1 MINSFA
7 RAMRTE
13 RLYHHGPG
21 LFLTPLDHSVS
32 DGPIGTPSRP
42 LDLLVGELAAGGV
55 DGVVLH
61 KGALRHVDPARF
73 RQLSLIVHLN
83 ASTSRAADP
92 DAKYLVADVPEALRL
107 GADAVSFHLNLG
119 SRTEERQVTEL
130 SRVAEQCD
138 RWNVP
143 LLVMVYPR
151 GPGIT
156 DPRDPALVLHG
167 ITIAAELGADIVKAP
182 YVGSPA
188 TMRAV
193 TAGSPVP
200 VIAAG
205 GPLRDSE
212 SATVAYVRDVMAG
225 GCRGVAMGRNVFQA
239 ADPGRTARVVGD
251 AVHLAVHPG
260 RNGHARNPRHHEEAL
275 LA

>member
-1 MINSFA
+1 MMSTFA
-7 RAMRTE
+7 RALRTE
-13 RLYHHGPG
+13 RLYHHGGG
-21 LFLTPLDHSVS
+21 LFITPLDHSIS
-32 DGPIGTPSRP
+32 DGPISTPSRP
-42 LDLLVGELAAGGV
+42 LDLLVGELAANGV

-61 KGALRHVDPARF
+61 KGAVRHVDPARF
-73 RQLSLIVHLN
+73 RRMSLIVHLN
-83 ASTSRAADP
+83 ASTCRAADP

-119 SRTEERQVTEL
+119 SRTEERQITEL

-151 GPGIT
+151 GPAIG

-167 ITIAAELGADIVKAP
+167 ITVAADLGADIVKAP
-182 YVGSPA
+182 YVGTVA

-205 GPLRDSE
+205 GPLRDSDL
-212 SATVAYVRDVMAG
+212 ANVAYVRDVLAG

-239 ADPGRTARVVGD
+239 ADPGRTACVVGD
-251 AVHLAVHPG
+251 AVHLAANSG
-260 RNGHARNPRHHEEAL
+260 RNGHGRDPRHHEEAL